1 MSTRSKDLI
10 GAIRYLRMYLYAP
23 NGDRVPI
30 GYLSSFGDVM
40 RVSFD
45 EGYINDPKRL
55 TLSMQ
60 YRGATEAQTR
70 DILLAKNDER
80 VVSVTGHWPSYFEN
94 LLPEGQNRERL
105 ARKRGCSVEDEFEL
119 LAAAGHDLMGALEV
133 EPTPEDQEIPNSV
146 RHWHTALGLDVLEP
160 GFVEMPVEDGFAL
173 GGAVTKFSA
182 VLDGRRYVV
191 QRHGNAG
198 SHILKLP
205 STAHPDLAFNEFA
218 GYALCA
224 GLELD
229 CARAQLITREE
240 ADLPEHVPFD
250 YILAVERYDRAGGRR
265 VHMEEFA
272 QAMGLRPARKYG
284 HDMIRDYSQMLR
296 VINEQS
302 VRPAQD
308 VKEFLG
314 RLVAFILM
322 GNTDAHLK
330 NWALIYE
337 DGINPALAPLYDPVS
352 VTSYFKDTPL
362 ETYGVNKEIDK
373 TVSAFSWDDMRAL
386 IDAAGLARAPALI
399 RHCKD
404 LVAQAKSNWGV
415 LMADYSAPQ
424 AMVEEIN
431 ERLAGKVA
439 LAR

>member
-1 MSTRSKDLI
+1 MAYQDLT
-10 GAIRYLRMYLYAP
+10 GTIRYLRMYLYAP
-23 NGDRVPI
+23 SGERVPI
-30 GYLSSFGDVM
+30 GYLSSYGDIM

-45 EGYINDPKRL
+45 EDYINNPNRL
-55 TLSMQ
+55 TLSLQ

-70 DILLAKNDER
+70 AILSAKSDER
-80 VVSVTGHWPSYFEN
+80 VVSVTGRWPSYFEN
-94 LLPEGQNRERL
+94 LLPEGHNRERL
-105 ARKRGCSVEDEFEL
+105 ARLRGCSVDDEFQL
-119 LAAAGHDLMGALEV
+119 LAGAGHDLMGALEV
-133 EPTPEDQEIPNSV
+133 EPTPGDQEIPTSV
-146 RHWHTALGLDVLEP
+146 RHWHTAMGLDVLEP

-182 VLDGRRYVV
+182 VHDGRRYVV
-191 QRHGNAG
+191 QRHGHAG

-205 STAHPDLAFNEFA
+205 STVHPDLAFNEYA

-224 GLELD
+224 ALDLD
-229 CARAQLITREE
+229 CAQAQLITREE
-240 ADLPEHVPFD
+240 AELPEHVPFE

-272 QAMGLRPARKYG
+272 QAMNLRPAGKYG
-284 HDMIRDYSQMLR
+284 RDLITDYGQMLR

-302 VRPAQD
+302 VHPAQD

-330 NWALIYE
+330 NWALIYA

-352 VTSYFKDTPL
+352 VTSYFKAASP
-362 ETYGVNKEIDK
+362 ENYGLNKAIDK
-373 TVSAFSWDDMRAL
+373 TVSAFSWDDLRAL
-386 IDAAGLARAPALI
+386 IDTAGLARAPALI

-404 LVAQAKSNWGV
+404 LVTRAKAQW
-415 LMADYSAPQ
+415 ADKMIEFAAPS

-439 LAR
+439 LAA